1 MMYQAVVIACLIGTS
16 AVQREQCT
24 YLEAQRWQ
32 DTERAC
38 KSHALTLAERVHKH
52 MPGYKP
58 IGWSCKPLPKGVLSR

>member
-1 MMYQAVVIACLIGTS
+1 MYQAIVIACLIGTS

-24 YLEAQRWQ
+24 FLEAQRWQ

-38 KSHALTLAERVHKH
+38 KSYALTLAERVHKY

-58 IGWSCKPLPKGVLSR
+58 VGWSCKPLPKGVLSR

>member
-24 YLEAQRWQ
+24 FLEAQRWQ

-38 KSHALTLAERVHKH
+38 KSYALTLAERVHKY

-58 IGWSCKPLPKGVLSR
+58 VGWSCKPLPKGVLSR